1 MHGFRFEAAGDRLS
15 ASWLKRRSRLWRPP
29 DADVLWARAARL
41 IPFAALVVGAVAIGV
56 SPISVRLADVG
67 PFASAFWR
75 VTLALPLLWAWA
87 RLADG
92 PGRPPRRFEPAT
104 ILTGLTFA
112 GTLLFWHPSVT
123 PGIRASRTRRFSQ
136 RPRRS
141 GWCSSAGS
149 YSAGA

>member
-1 MHGFRFEAAGDRLS
+1 MF
-15 ASWLKRRSRLWRPP
+15 LWG
-29 DADVLWARAARL
+29 RAARL

-56 SPISVRLADVG
+56 PRISVRLADVG

-112 GTLLFWHPSVT
+112 GTLLFSHPPVTHTSV
-123 PGIRASRTRRFSQ
+123 A
-136 RPRRS
+136 
-141 GWCSSAGS
+141 
-149 YSAGA
+149 AGALFATSAPIWVVLFGWLLFRRRVTTEVLIGLGLCL